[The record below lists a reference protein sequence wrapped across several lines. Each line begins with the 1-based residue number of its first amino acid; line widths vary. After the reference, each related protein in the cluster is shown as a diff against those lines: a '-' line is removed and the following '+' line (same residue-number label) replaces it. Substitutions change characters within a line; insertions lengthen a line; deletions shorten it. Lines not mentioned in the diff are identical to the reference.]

1 MRSLLMICRR
11 PAEFAFL
18 RKISNLKRSDSEP
31 GQLKC
36 AIERPFGLS
45 RYTTTANF
53 QLHQQ
58 EFDLVLS
65 GRSPSR
71 NDEYNFAFSDKDLWV
86 DITKSL

>member
-1 MRSLLMICRR
+1 MRGKGPTQTAHARFITVRSQSFATTYNDDVFPLMICRR

-45 RYTTTANF
+45 RYLTTAN
-53 QLHQQ
+53 
-58 EFDLVLS
+58 
-65 GRSPSR
+65 P
-71 NDEYNFAFSDKDLWV
+71 
-86 DITKSL
+86 